1 MVMLDR
7 SNTSIIAGTATRNLA
22 RHLIE
27 RAIVV
32 FFMKYRIDDQI
43 IQRQSNEFRW
53 SMEREKSLNSFHLL
67 NENIQSFVPLR
78 SIKN

>member
-1 MVMLDR
+1 
-7 SNTSIIAGTATRNLA
+7 
-22 RHLIE
+22 LIE

-32 FFMKYRIDDQI
+32 FFMKYRIDYQI
-43 IQRQSNEFRW
+43 IQRQSNEFHC
-53 SMEREKSLNSFHLL
+53 SMERKKSLNSFHLL